1 MFSAV
6 NDPLNFQ
13 TVKVDAPSPFNA
25 SFAMILSWDAEV
37 ESEVA
42 QRLQDA
48 GTGPVNYLRHPGA
61 ISKLGVTKGDE
72 DEFINVMRVEDIAR
86 QADSEAFYSSTPY
99 HVYRISRTL
108 DKPPAASSLHAS
120 FDGRMRTRWTGRTE
134 SAPNA
139 TTQQLR
145 NGLQQLRDLV
155 VKSNDYLDDYTIKDF
170 ESFVNDSGYE
180 CLARGLKCQGDCRDT
195 IYAKATMLVQEKLCN
210 MTHLPC
216 KPSRRAELTSKDSD
230 AFFVVGVNHKLTQQS
245 LYSSITAYNYPK
257 LAAGILLKPDGHSQ
271 YTMMDADFQGSAKSL
286 LPDHPAAPYLY
297 VVKFARKCSIK
308 ESFLCVEVP
317 VSSQN
322 PNVTVLAEDQPF
334 VFIERMY
341 IHPGTKSGPAVA
353 ETILPVLLHFRRRFE
368 EDDIVVV

>member
-1 MFSAV
+1 M
-6 NDPLNFQ
+6 
-13 TVKVDAPSPFNA
+13 
-25 SFAMILSWDAEV
+25 

-42 QRLQDA
+42 QRLENA
-48 GTGPVNYLRHPGA
+48 GMGPVNHLRYPGA
-61 ISKLGVTKGDE
+61 ISQLGVTKGDE
-72 DEFINVMRVEDIAR
+72 DEFISVMRVEDIAR
-86 QADSEAFYSSTPY
+86 RAESQAFYGSTPY
-99 HVYRISRTL
+99 QVYRISRPL
-108 DKPPAASSLHAS
+108 DRPPAAENLHAS

-134 SAPNA
+134 SAPDA
-139 TTQQLR
+139 TTQQLQD
-145 NGLQQLRDLV
+145 GVKQLSDLV
-155 VKSNDYLDDYTIKDF
+155 VKSNAHLDDYTVQNF
-170 ESFVNDSGYE
+170 QSFVNDSGYE

-195 IYAKATMLVQEKLCN
+195 IYAKATMLVEETLCN

-257 LAAGILLKPDGHSQ
+257 LAAGILLKPNGHSQ
-271 YTMMDADFQGSAKSL
+271 YTVMDADFKGSATSL

-297 VVKFARKCSIK
+297 VVKFARKCSPK
-308 ESFLCVEVP
+308 ESFLCIEVP
-317 VSSQN
+317 VLSQD
-322 PNVTVLAEDQPF
+322 PNVTAIAADQPF

-368 EDDIVVV
+368 DEVVV